1 MAENIVAGLF
11 GLTPQMFQN
20 QQYQQDLN
28 RGISMAQLSPGA
40 AAQAGLQASVGQ
52 LGRGFAGAMGIE
64 DPQLKLI
71 STRNTIAQQI
81 DQTNPESIL
90 QGAKMLADAG
100 DQQGAMALA
109 QYARQAQSEM
119 AQTQQRRAAA
129 AASTAQASRE
139 RMTPQQQNAMA
150 YAASV
155 AEPGTPQFNSVYQK
169 TLQDLINK
177 EKPDLTSTEQKNAKA
192 LALIAGPEGS
202 APYMEKYATELNRL
216 TTKAEGRPLIKEIGV
231 ADKTREPVYTYQVGN
246 DDPVQVT
253 FGLDEKGKQKMFYYS
268 GGVDR
273 KTSETNVGVK
283 LPPGESEFVKRLG
296 TKDADRVDN
305 AITMRE
311 NATSTINSLNKLAS
325 LPDNQLITGQFA
337 TGRVGATNLLVTLGL
352 AAPSDTNK
360 LVSSQEYQK
369 VAGDVILQTLGGKL
383 GSGFSNADREF
394 IQGLIPQLETNP
406 NARRQLISFMQNKNQ
421 EIVKETIRLE
431 NYARD
436 KNGLKGF
443 EPKIPMSVA
452 PSQPRPYSGLSD
464 AELEAKIRAAQQ
476 PNR

>member
-11 GLTPQMFQN
+11 GLTPEMYGERQRTSA
-20 QQYQQDLN
+20 LN
-28 RGISMAQLSPGA
+28 EGITLAQLDPAARGA
-40 AAQAGLQASVGQ
+40 AMTY
-52 LGRGFAGAMGIE
+52 AGARGLGNAIGGAFGIE
-64 DPQLKLI
+64 DPQLKMI
-71 STRNTIAQQI
+71 SARNTIAQQI
-81 DQTNPESIL
+81 DQSDPESIL
-90 QGAKMLADAG
+90 KGAQMLAQMG

-109 QYARQAQSEM
+109 QYARQAQGDV
-119 AQTQQRRAAA
+119 AQTKQRLAAA
-129 AASTAQASRE
+129 MASEAAAKRE
-139 RMTPQQQNAMA
+139 RLQNDPFQKLVESGKYTP
-150 YAASV
+150 ASL
-155 AEPGTPQFNSVYQK
+155 AEYQR
-169 TLQDLINK
+169 TGLPADLVLY
-177 EKPDLTSTEQKNAKA
+177 EKPEKPTSAN
-192 LALIAGPEGS
+192 
-202 APYMEKYATELNRL
+202 
-216 TTKAEGRPLIKEIGV
+216 IKEIGV
-231 ADKTREPVYTYQVGN
+231 AEATREPVYLDVNN
-246 DDPVQVT
+246 DQQ
-253 FGLDEKGKQKMFYYS
+253 FIYKKDETGKQVRVPFT

-273 KTSETNVGVK
+273 KVSETKVGGVT
-283 LPPGESEFVKRLG
+283 LPAGESEFVKQLG
-296 TKDADRVDN
+296 KKDADRVDA
-305 AITMRE
+305 AITVRDT
-311 NATSTINSLNKLAS
+311 AVSTINSLNKLAS

-421 EIVKETIRLE
+421 EIVKESIRLE

-452 PSQPRPYSGLSD
+452 PTQPRPYSGLTNEQLD
-464 AELEAKIRAAQQ
+464 AKIRAAQAQQ
-476 PNR
+476 PR